1 MAILQTWMMM
11 AALGGAGEVAPS
23 VPQVIALCEAA
34 APAAGAALAL
44 PEQTDRARTLMRG
57 GADGADA
64 ALALLLGV
72 AADPSAQ
79 AASDTRQIAEYC
91 LVAGEAM
98 RRARSGSQSR
108 AQDFLRT
115 ALM

>member
-1 MAILQTWMMM
+1 MAILQTWVMV
-11 AALGGAGEVAPS
+11 AALGGVGEVAPS

-44 PEQTDRARTLMRG
+44 PEQTNRARTLMRG

-64 ALALLLGV
+64 ALALLLAA
-72 AADPSAQ
+72 AADSSVQ
-79 AASDTRQIAEYC
+79 AAADTRQIAEYC

-98 RRARSGSQSR
+98 R
-108 AQDFLRT
+108 
-115 ALM
+115 